1 MLKIEA
7 LDTHILYK
15 HQIIDENENVLFYI
29 NKNSN
34 NEMLV
39 WGNDENDHSTY
50 TESLHYKEQTH
61 SLVELLNQLAKEIK
75 AKYIVISSDY
85 DYYLAPKTSSYWLY
99 EGFKHIEGNAEHIL
113 VKEVV

>member
-15 HQIIDENENVLFYI
+15 HQIIDENKNVLFYI
-29 NKNSN
+29 SKNSN

-39 WGNDENDHSTY
+39 WGNNKIDLGTY
-50 TESLHYKEQTH
+50 SESLHYKEQTH

-75 AKYIVISSDY
+75 ANYIVISSDY
-85 DYYLAPKTSSYWLY
+85 DYFLAPKTISYWLY
-99 EGFKHIEGNAEHIL
+99 EDFKHLERNAEHIL